1 MLVSYKWLQEYVDLT
16 GITPEQLAD
25 KMSRSGIEVEA
36 VEVPAEGLK
45 KIVVGYVET
54 CQPHPDSDHM
64 SVCQVDVGEEELYQ
78 IVCGADNIQA
88 GKKVIVALPS
98 ARIAGNVKIKKSKL
112 RGVVSQGMICSLQEL
127 GYSDAIVP
135 KHSADGIHFLPD
147 DAVVGE
153 AVFPYLDM
161 DDAIIELSI
170 TPNRADALSM
180 RGVAYEVGAI
190 YDRAPHFE
198 TRKVIEETGE
208 TVSDYLAV
216 EVVDPLKVPTYL
228 IRVIKNVTIQESPQW
243 LQNRLMNAG
252 IRPINNVVDV
262 TNYVLLLFGQPLH
275 AFDYQKI
282 GSKKIVVRQAEAGET
297 LVTLDEEERTLSTED
312 IVITNG
318 KTPIGFGGVMGG
330 LNSEIDQQTTT
341 VALEAALF
349 DPQSIRKTSQR
360 HHLRSE
366 SSSRFEKGINQATVQ
381 AACDFAASLIA
392 ELSGGVVV
400 GGTLAPT
407 YYEAK
412 EEVVTIS
419 LETIIERLG
428 ITFTVA
434 DILAIFDSLAFPTV
448 EDQGVFTVTIPPRRW
463 DIHIEAD
470 LVEEIARIYGYDRLP
485 STLPTGAIAPGMLT
499 RTQALTRKIKQLLT
513 GAGCDENISYALTTE
528 EKALAFSWHP
538 TETVGLQWPMSN
550 ERAIIRQNLISG
562 LLDNLAYNIAR
573 KQTNLAFFEVGKIF
587 VKTDD
592 LLPKE
597 KQHLAVALT
606 GLWENK
612 DWQGNGRPADFFL
625 LKGIVEQIFAMLGLS
640 EEVHFEKMTD
650 WAVFHPGRSAKI
662 FVGEELVGVIGQIHP
677 STAQKYEINETYACE
692 LDLDVLLSF
701 EPKPLVYEVISKFPA
716 IERDIALLVD
726 KQVTNQQLVDIMKEN
741 GGNHLTNVE
750 LFDIFEGEKLGKDKK
765 SMAYRLTFQNPE
777 ETLTDEEITKAFS
790 KIEQSLIDQLKVEV
804 R

>member
-1 MLVSYKWLQEYVDLT
+1 MLVSYKWLQELVGLT
-16 GITPEQLAD
+16 GVSPEQLAD

-45 KIVVGYVET
+45 NIVVGYVEK
-54 CQPHPDSDHM
+54 CEPHPDSDHM
-64 SVCQVDVGEEELYQ
+64 SVCQVDVGEDELYQ
-78 IVCGADNIQA
+78 IVCGADNIEA
-88 GKKVIVALPS
+88 GRKVIVALPS

-112 RGVVSQGMICSLQEL
+112 RGVVSMGMICSLQEL
-127 GYSDAIVP
+127 GYSDSIVP
-135 KHSADGIHFLPD
+135 KNSADGIQFLPE
-147 DAVVGE
+147 DAAVGE
-153 AVFPYLDM
+153 SVFPYLDM
-161 DDAIIELSI
+161 DDAIVELSI

-190 YDRAPHFE
+190 YDRKPHFE
-198 TRKVIEETGE
+198 ERKLIEEPGDQVE
-208 TVSDYLAV
+208 NYLKV

-228 IRVIKNVTIQESPQW
+228 MRIIKNVKIQESPQW

-282 GSKKIVVRQAEAGET
+282 GSEKIVVRHAEAGEK
-297 LVTLDEEERTLSTED
+297 LVTLDEEERTLSEED

-318 KTPIGFGGVMGG
+318 KEPIGFGGVMGG
-330 LNSEIDQQTTT
+330 LNSEIDEQTTV

-360 HHLRSE
+360 HNLRSE
-366 SSSRFEKGINQATVQ
+366 SSSRFEKGINKATVQ

-400 GGTLAPT
+400 SGTLAPT
-407 YYEAK
+407 HYEAK
-412 EEVVTIS
+412 DEVVSIS
-419 LETIIERLG
+419 LEKINGSLG
-428 ITFTVA
+428 TNLNVEDVLATFA
-434 DILAIFDSLAFPTV
+434 ALEFPTV
-448 EDQGVFTVTIPPRRW
+448 EDSGVFTVTIPPRRW
-463 DIHIEAD
+463 DIQIEAD
-470 LVEEIARIYGYDRLP
+470 LVEEVARIYGYDNLP
-485 STLPTGAIAPGMLT
+485 STLPKGAIAPGLLT
-499 RTQALTRKIKQLLT
+499 RAQSMIRKIKNLLV
-513 GAGCDENISYALTTE
+513 GSGCYENISYALTTE
-528 EKALAFSWHP
+528 EKALEFSWNP

-573 KQTNLAFFEVGKIF
+573 KQTDLSFFEVGKIF
-587 VKTDD
+587 VKTED

-597 KQHLAVALT
+597 QQHLAIALT
-606 GLWENK
+606 GLWEDKN
-612 DWQGNGRPADFFL
+612 WQGKGQKADFFV
-625 LKGIVEQIFAMLGLS
+625 LKGIVENIFELLGVTS
-640 EEVHFEKMTD
+640 DVRFEKMTD
-650 WAVFHPGRSAKI
+650 WDVFHPGRSAKV
-662 FVGEELVGVIGQIHP
+662 FVGEAFVGVMGQVHP
-677 STAQKYEINETYACE
+677 LTAQKYEINETYVCE
-692 LDLDVLLSF
+692 LDLDTLLSL
-701 EPKPLVYEVISKFPA
+701 EQKPVVYDVISKFPA

-726 KQVTNQQLVDIMKEN
+726 KSVTNQQLVEVMESN
-741 GGNHLTNVE
+741 GGKYLTGIS

-777 ETLTDEEITKAFS
+777 DTLTDEEITKAFA
-790 KIEQSLIDQLKVEV
+790 KIEQSLISELHVEV